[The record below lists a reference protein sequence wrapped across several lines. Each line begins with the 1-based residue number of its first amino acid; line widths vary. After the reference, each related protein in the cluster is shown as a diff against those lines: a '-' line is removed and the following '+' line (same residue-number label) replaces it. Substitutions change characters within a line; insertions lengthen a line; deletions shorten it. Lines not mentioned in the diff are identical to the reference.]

1 MNFYSLD
8 TLYRQS
14 ADWDIQWND
23 EYKYFIID
31 NYYENAED
39 LYQHIVNKDYP
50 LWKYNEERD
59 TPNGIDYLDCRI
71 VEKIGHPTRQY
82 ENSMNRVLELCRQ
95 KFHKGGYDYRN
106 DIEVNCFKTINV
118 TDNKLQHYP
127 HIDGNFKDADEN
139 AVINMLVYLDKVEDG
154 GTAVYENSWVPNK
167 EHESL
172 LQPVEEIMDLRY
184 IIQAKFNRCV
194 LFTGNKM
201 HGAYINDY
209 SKYTDDWR
217 YSQVIFF
224 NPIPCQNNR

>member
-8 TLYRQS
+8 TLCRQS

-139 AVINMLVYLDKVEDG
+139 AVINMLVYLDKVED
-154 GTAVYENSWVPNK
+154 AWWNCIYENSWFQIKNMRVYCN
-167 EHESL
+167 
-172 LQPVEEIMDLRY
+172 Q
-184 IIQAKFNRCV
+184 
-194 LFTGNKM
+194 
-201 HGAYINDY
+201 
-209 SKYTDDWR
+209 
-217 YSQVIFF
+217 
-224 NPIPCQNNR
+224 

>member
-106 DIEVNCFKTINV
+106 DIEVNC
-118 TDNKLQHYP
+118 
-127 HIDGNFKDADEN
+127 
-139 AVINMLVYLDKVEDG
+139 
-154 GTAVYENSWVPNK
+154 
-167 EHESL
+167 
-172 LQPVEEIMDLRY
+172 Y
-184 IIQAKFNRCV
+184 ILTK
-194 LFTGNKM
+194 
-201 HGAYINDY
+201 
-209 SKYTDDWR
+209 
-217 YSQVIFF
+217 
-224 NPIPCQNNR
+224 